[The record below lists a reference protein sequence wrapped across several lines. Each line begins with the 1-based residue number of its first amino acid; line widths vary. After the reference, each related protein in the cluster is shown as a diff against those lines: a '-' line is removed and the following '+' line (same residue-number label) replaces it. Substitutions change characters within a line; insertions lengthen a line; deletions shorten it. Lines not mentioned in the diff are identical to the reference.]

1 MAEEISFIDQAVV
14 RGLRFDLWW
23 RREEANQIM
32 KRAIDRFHRRD
43 EIYAAYAKEKG
54 RDPETLSQ
62 FERKEAILGSI
73 LDEQEID

>member
-1 MAEEISFIDQAVV
+1 MTEEITYIDQGVM
-14 RGLRFDLWW
+14 RGLQFDLWW

-54 RDPETLSQ
+54 RDPERLTQ
-62 FERKEAILGSI
+62 FERQEAILGSI
-73 LDEQEID
+73 LEEVEEV